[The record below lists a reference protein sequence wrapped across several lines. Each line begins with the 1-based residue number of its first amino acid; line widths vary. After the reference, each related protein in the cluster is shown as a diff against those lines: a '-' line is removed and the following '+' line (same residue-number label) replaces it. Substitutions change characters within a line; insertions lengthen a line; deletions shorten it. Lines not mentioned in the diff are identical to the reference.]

1 MDPAYAEVTAG
12 ASNIWWAALFLRSF
26 LIPVFFSD

>member
-1 MDPAYAEVTAG
+1 MDPAYPAVATG

-26 LIPVFFSD
+26 LTPVFFSD